1 MDDINKLDNLL
12 DRDIASSAIDLPP
25 PGTKRWV
32 PRRKAVIVNA
42 E

>member
-1 MDDINKLDNLL
+1 MDDNRQLYNLAEGG
-12 DRDIASSAIDLPP
+12 IALSAIDLPP
-25 PGTKRWV
+25 SGTKRWV